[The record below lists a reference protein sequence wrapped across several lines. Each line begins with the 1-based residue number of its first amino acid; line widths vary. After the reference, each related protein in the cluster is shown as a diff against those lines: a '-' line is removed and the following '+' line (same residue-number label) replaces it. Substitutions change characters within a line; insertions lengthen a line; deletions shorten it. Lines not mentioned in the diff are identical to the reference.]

1 VNVWLLNPYGPIP
14 AEAWRPYRF
23 AVLGSAL
30 ARAGHTVTWWTS
42 TFSHHFKRQRAE
54 GWRDVAVEPRFA
66 IRLVP
71 TPGYRRNIG
80 VGRIRRDLVFALR
93 AYRRGRRSPA
103 PDVIVTAES
112 PLTFGYAGL
121 RLGRALGCAV
131 IHDQMDLW
139 PEFFEQVL
147 PAWLR
152 PAAHAALGPLYAY
165 RRCFYR
171 QLDGLAALARPYLEA
186 PLREAPVLRERPH
199 ALIYNGVDVTAFRA
213 AMTAQGALP
222 VDLPSK
228 GSGEIWAV
236 FAGSLGPSYDIPV
249 ILEAARRCAA
259 ANLPV
264 RVILAGDGP
273 ARATVTAFIAC
284 HPDARVTYMRHMKPA
299 HLVRLYL
306 QCDIGLAAY
315 TPKSNVEM
323 PDKFYDYT
331 AAGLPVI
338 NSLAGE
344 VRGIVRDLRLG
355 LQYAGGDPASLTDA
369 IRRLVL
375 DPALR
380 TEMAA
385 RALKAAMEFDRHV
398 QYKRYVELV
407 EAVVTRHAK
416 SRRTAQHSG
425 AGQ

>member
-1 VNVWLLNPYGPIP
+1 
-14 AEAWRPYRF
+14 
-23 AVLGSAL
+23 
-30 ARAGHTVTWWTS
+30 
-42 TFSHHFKRQRAE
+42 
-54 GWRDVAVEPRFA
+54 
-66 IRLVP
+66 
-71 TPGYRRNIG
+71 
-80 VGRIRRDLVFALR
+80 
-93 AYRRGRRSPA
+93 
-103 PDVIVTAES
+103 
-112 PLTFGYAGL
+112 
-121 RLGRALGCAV
+121 
-131 IHDQMDLW
+131 
-139 PEFFEQVL
+139 
-147 PAWLR
+147 
-152 PAAHAALGPLYAY
+152 
-165 RRCFYR
+165 
-171 QLDGLAALARPYLEA
+171 
-186 PLREAPVLRERPH
+186 
-199 ALIYNGVDVTAFRA
+199 LIYNGVDVTAFRA